1 MWWKIRNEI
10 RGLIMENLTV
20 NILGTEYKIYFRN
33 EKDDDLL
40 DGKGRDGYTDM
51 SAHEIIVCNKKDDCE
66 LRDYENW
73 KKNILRHEIV
83 HAFLFESGLDSSS
96 ANFYGAWATNE
107 EMVDWFAI
115 QSPKIF
121 KVFNELKLM

>member
-10 RGLIMENLTV
+10 RGLIMENMTV

-51 SAHEIIVCNKKDDCE
+51 SAHEIIVCNK
-66 LRDYENW
+66 
-73 KKNILRHEIV
+73 
-83 HAFLFESGLDSSS
+83 A
-96 ANFYGAWATNE
+96 
-107 EMVDWFAI
+107 DWY
-115 QSPKIF
+115 
-121 KVFNELKLM
+121 

>member
-1 MWWKIRNEI
+1 MRDCK
-10 RGLIMENLTV
+10 V
-20 NILGTEYKIYFRN
+20 NILGTEYSIFFQN
-33 EKDDDLL
+33 EKDDELL
-40 DGKGRDGYTDM
+40 DGKGRDECTDY

-73 KKNILRHEIV
+73 KKIVLRHELM

-96 ANFYGAWATNE
+96 LNSYGSWAVNE

-115 QSPKIF
+115 QSPKIY
-121 KVFNELKLM
+121 KVFAELGIL

>member
-1 MWWKIRNEI
+1 MQDCK
-10 RGLIMENLTV
+10 V
-20 NILGTEYKIYFRN
+20 NILGTEYSIFFRN
-33 EKDDDLL
+33 EKDDELL
-40 DGKGRDGYTDM
+40 NGKCRDGYTDH
-51 SAHEIIVCNKKDDCE
+51 STHEIIVCNKKDDCE

-73 KKNILRHEIV
+73 KRVVLRHELM

-96 ANFYGAWATNE
+96 TAQYIAWADNE

-121 KVFNELKLM
+121 EVFKKLELL